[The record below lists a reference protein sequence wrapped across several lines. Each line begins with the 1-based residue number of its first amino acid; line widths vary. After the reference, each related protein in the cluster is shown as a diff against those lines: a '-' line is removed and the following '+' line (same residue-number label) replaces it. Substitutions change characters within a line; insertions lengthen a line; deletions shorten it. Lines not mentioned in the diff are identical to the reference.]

1 VRYLALFPALLLAQ
15 TDLFEQGNQLLQ
27 RGQLA
32 GAEQAYRTHLKTHP
46 AHVEALANL
55 GAVLSRREEF
65 GEAVVQ
71 YRKALQL
78 RPSLAPLHLNLG
90 LAYFKTQQWGPAVGE
105 FDAFLKT
112 QSGHRQTMQ
121 LRALALLELERY
133 PEAAAAFEGLMPSAD
148 PTVPLGLATAYLR
161 SNRAAE
167 AQKLL
172 VPLME
177 QAKSPELLLAMGQ
190 ALLVEERFDEALESL
205 LQARA
210 LRPKLPTLAL
220 HLGAVYWRKKE
231 VDKALAEWR
240 TELETTPESV
250 QGMFTLGAALAMANR
265 DKVEAERLLREA
277 LRRKPKH
284 ARANYQLAKLVWQ
297 KNKNPEAVVWL
308 ERAIGADGE
317 YREAHYL
324 LATVYQALGR
334 RAEAAREFAAV
345 KRLSAKELATQQ
357 DLFSESQ

>member
-1 VRYLALFPALLLAQ
+1 MRYLALFPALLLAQ
-15 TDLFEQGNQLLQ
+15 ADLFQQGNQLLQ

-32 GAEQAYRTHLKTHP
+32 GAEHAYRTHLKTHP
-46 AHVEALANL
+46 GHVEALANL

-78 RPSLAPLHLNLG
+78 RPTLAPLHLNLG
-90 LAYFKTQQWGPAVGE
+90 LAYFKTQQWGSAVGE
-105 FDAFLKT
+105 FDAFLKV
-112 QSGHRQTMQ
+112 QAGHRQTIQ

-133 PEAAAAFEGLMPSAD
+133 PEAAVAFEALMPSAD
-148 PTVPLGLATAYLR
+148 PTIALGLATAYLR
-161 SNRAAE
+161 SNRAGE

-177 QAKSPELLLAMGQ
+177 QARSPELLLAMGQ
-190 ALLVEERFDEALESL
+190 ALLVEERFDEALETL
-205 LQARA
+205 LQARV
-210 LRPKLPTLAL
+210 LQPKLPTLAL
-220 HLGAVYWRKKE
+220 HLGAVYWRKKD

-240 TELETTPESV
+240 AELETVPESV
-250 QGMFTLGAALAMANR
+250 QGLFTLGAALAMANR
-265 DKVEAERLLREA
+265 DKVEAETLLREA
-277 LRRKPKH
+277 VRRKPQH

-308 ERAIGADGE
+308 GRAIGADGD
-317 YREAHYL
+317 YREAHFL

-334 RAEAAREFAAV
+334 KGEAAREFAAV